1 MSRSALKAHIR
12 HIHSVNTDDIQVYT
26 ASIADDHV
34 SSPDDMDYS
43 ASWDAIS
50 EYESEDEKSEQG
62 NILEYSDDEENE
74 EREIIDNIMAN
85 RQNILDLNEND
96 WEQNISDGNP
106 FGNTQTMIMK
116 CLFNGYSSLLSRS
129 QLKTLLYGVNKIVD
143 LAVESTK
150 ANEPFTMPSA
160 NTMMKSET
168 GKKYDGPSITTTT
181 IEHTVIVKHKE
192 KVSQC
197 SANMP
202 SEHLKL
208 SLTHPRISQYL
219 CALPNRTEG
228 VSKNW
233 TTGEKWKSHP
243 LFQPPQMSIRHIDFW
258 TGDVVGWSMTYAALP
273 LEERGR
279 RENTMFIGCAPKSDG
294 INAMHF
300 IPALVA
306 DMKALEKGVAMFSG
320 EHNETV
326 LVKAPVMFVSADNPA
341 YSDIC
346 GIQQQT
352 TLYFGRKCYV
362 CKSSKKTP
370 RSLLES
376 GITVENL
383 NCVYNNRSRNHYIFA
398 ASDCSR
404 KNVQIVDVLE
414 AGALNAYDLSFKNT
428 GSQDLLLLNSF
439 DPSQDTPVEAL
450 HCLPLGVAKYLIEHL
465 VKITL
470 GGRANEDKM
479 NRLISRLKENECN
492 PSYTKNL
499 RRQLRHVGSFVGR
512 DFKQI
517 MQVLPGI
524 IASECTDPVNDIK
537 IIQLNR
543 PLQALGKLCSLLFVR
558 QIEAGFEDY
567 VNSIEVSVKEL
578 TASFY
583 EFDTVTHNKN
593 AYSTKP
599 KVHYLHHIHQDI
611 RRFGCALQFETQKG
625 EMFNKFIRE
634 QLFHTNRL
642 APSKDVVIRF
652 GSQEI

>member
-1 MSRSALKAHIR
+1 
-12 HIHSVNTDDIQVYT
+12 
-26 ASIADDHV
+26 
-34 SSPDDMDYS
+34 
-43 ASWDAIS
+43 
-50 EYESEDEKSEQG
+50 
-62 NILEYSDDEENE
+62 
-74 EREIIDNIMAN
+74 
-85 RQNILDLNEND
+85 
-96 WEQNISDGNP
+96 
-106 FGNTQTMIMK
+106 
-116 CLFNGYSSLLSRS
+116 
-129 QLKTLLYGVNKIVD
+129 
-143 LAVESTK
+143 
-150 ANEPFTMPSA
+150 
-160 NTMMKSET
+160 
-168 GKKYDGPSITTTT
+168 
-181 IEHTVIVKHKE
+181 
-192 KVSQC
+192 
-197 SANMP
+197 
-202 SEHLKL
+202 
-208 SLTHPRISQYL
+208 
-219 CALPNRTEG
+219 
-228 VSKNW
+228 
-233 TTGEKWKSHP
+233 
-243 LFQPPQMSIRHIDFW
+243 
-258 TGDVVGWSMTYAALP
+258 
-273 LEERGR
+273 
-279 RENTMFIGCAPKSDG
+279 MFIGCAPKSDG

-326 LVKAPVMFVSADNPA
+326 LVKAPVMFISADNPA
-341 YSDIC
+341 HSDI
-346 GIQQQT
+346 
-352 TLYFGRKCYV
+352 Y
-362 CKSSKKTP
+362 
-370 RSLLES
+370 
-376 GITVENL
+376 
-383 NCVYNNRSRNHYIFA
+383 A

-404 KNVQIVDVLE
+404 KNAQIVDALE
-414 AGALNAYDLSFKNT
+414 AGALNAYDLGFKNT

-492 PSYTKNL
+492 PSYTKNF

-512 DFKQI
+512 DFKQLI
-517 MQVLPGI
+517 QVLPGI
-524 IASECTDPVNDIK
+524 IASEFTDPVNDIK

-578 TASFY
+578 TASLY

-611 RRFGCALQFETQKG
+611 RRFGCALQFETEKG

-642 APSKDVVIRF
+642 SPSRDMVDLGPTKIPNECDM
-652 GSQEI
+652 EAK

>member
-1 MSRSALKAHIR
+1 
-12 HIHSVNTDDIQVYT
+12 
-26 ASIADDHV
+26 
-34 SSPDDMDYS
+34 
-43 ASWDAIS
+43 
-50 EYESEDEKSEQG
+50 
-62 NILEYSDDEENE
+62 
-74 EREIIDNIMAN
+74 
-85 RQNILDLNEND
+85 
-96 WEQNISDGNP
+96 
-106 FGNTQTMIMK
+106 MIMK

-150 ANEPFTMPSA
+150 ANEPFTMLSA

-219 CALPNRTEG
+219 CALPDRTEG

-258 TGDVVGWSMTYAALP
+258 TDGINQVDGYFVVKKDDRYMILPELSMVPQGSSKQHIPYESWSMTYAALP

-294 INAMHF
+294 IN
-300 IPALVA
+300 
-306 DMKALEKGVAMFSG
+306 GVAMFSG

-352 TLYFGRKCYV
+352 TLYFGRK
-362 CKSSKKTP
+362 
-370 RSLLES
+370 
-376 GITVENL
+376 
-383 NCVYNNRSRNHYIFA
+383 SRNHYIFA

-414 AGALNAYDLSFKNT
+414 ALNAYDLSFKNT
-428 GSQDLLLLNSF
+428 GSQDLLLLNPF

-470 GGRANEDKM
+470 GGRANEEKM

-492 PSYTKNL
+492 PSYTKNF

-512 DFKQI
+512 DFKQLI
-517 MQVLPGI
+517 QVLPGI
-524 IASECTDPVNDIK
+524 IASEFTDPVNDIK
-537 IIQLNR
+537 VIQLNR

-578 TASFY
+578 TASLY

-611 RRFGCALQFETQKG
+611 RRFGCALQLETEKG

-642 APSKDVVIRF
+642 SPSKDVVIRF
-652 GSQEI
+652 GSQEILKFIIDGEPWTNKNSKRVRYGSEIKQFVEANESFHSFFEDSRIRKR